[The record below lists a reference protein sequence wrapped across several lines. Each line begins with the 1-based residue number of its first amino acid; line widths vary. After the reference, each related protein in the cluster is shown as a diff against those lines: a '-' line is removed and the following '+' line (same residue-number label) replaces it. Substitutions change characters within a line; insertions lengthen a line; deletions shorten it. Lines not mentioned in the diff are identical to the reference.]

1 MMAKADTNDDDDF
14 VSLAEFATL
23 NATMVGETAIG
34 PPTRTSG
41 CQAVR
46 VFNANN
52 GTISAAELVRVLCS
66 LGKSTFVV
74 HCCRMIEGVDQNVG
88 SFIFFKEFK
97 IMMAGA
103 IISHPKTTYAEFV
116 ATAGR
121 KTRAYLDST
130 LVPRSDSPVHCR
142 VGPRCQ
148 PGSAQGHQQPPNG
161 AARGGHAEL
170 RGSAADRIRL
180 EYIARRCLV
189 SQSTSSAPPSHSPS
203 IDKGVAQRV
212 GEVCCRGEPIG
223 FRRRTGIASLA
234 QLSSRQVSSG
244 VRLDLG

>member
-103 IISHPKTTYAEFV
+103 V
-116 ATAGR
+116 ASLRSCRLGSPTPFSCAR
-121 KTRAYLDST
+121 QICYST
-130 LVPRSDSPVHCR
+130 HS
-142 VGPRCQ
+142 Q
-148 PGSAQGHQQPPNG
+148 PTI
-161 AARGGHAEL
+161 L
-170 RGSAADRIRL
+170 
-180 EYIARRCLV
+180 
-189 SQSTSSAPPSHSPS
+189 SQPS
-203 IDKGVAQRV
+203 IRHVQ
-212 GEVCCRGEPIG
+212 
-223 FRRRTGIASLA
+223 F
-234 QLSSRQVSSG
+234 
-244 VRLDLG
+244 